1 MLYRGA
7 QNGVHNHSSSEGHRL
22 NTGVKAE
29 QIRHSRN
36 KFHQMWSVREV
47 SESLYI
53 ITQRNQ
59 ALVISHLLEYLSGLK
74 MEVRMQKE
82 KKKTRNIVSN

>member
-1 MLYRGA
+1 M
-7 QNGVHNHSSSEGHRL
+7 
-22 NTGVKAE
+22 
-29 QIRHSRN
+29 
-36 KFHQMWSVREV
+36 